1 VAGVTGVS
9 GVAAVVGHRGDPY
22 QARENTLASFR
33 AAIAAGS
40 DAVELDVRTTRDGV
54 PVVLHDRTLR
64 RLWGCDRP
72 VAELTARQVFEA
84 TGGWVPTLAEA
95 LAVTAPV
102 RTLIDLPEPS
112 ARTALAAVAA
122 VREASAA
129 GRVYYCGDPAALL
142 AIRRAEESAEIAL
155 TWKRAS
161 RPRAALLAEL
171 RPRWLNYRFGLI
183 DRETV
188 AHARAGGYRISAWTA
203 DSRPV
208 MRRLLRL
215 GVDSITTN
223 RPLVLRGLL
232 ARRP

>member
-1 VAGVTGVS
+1 MTQRAV
-9 GVAAVVGHRGDPY
+9 VVGHRGDPY

-54 PVVLHDRTLR
+54 PVVLHDPTLR
-64 RLWGCDRP
+64 RLWGHDRP
-72 VAELTARQVFEA
+72 VAALTGREVAELTS
-84 TGGWVPTLAEA
+84 GWVPTLAEA

-112 ARTALAAVAA
+112 AATVRAAVAA
-122 VREASAA
+122 VRRAGAA
-129 GRVYYCGDPAALL
+129 GRVYYCGDPAAL
-142 AIRRAEESAEIAL
+142 RAVRALEESAEIAL
-155 TWKRAS
+155 TWKRAC
-161 RPRAALLAEL
+161 RPRASLLAEL
-171 RPRWLNYRFGLI
+171 RPRWLNYSFGLI
-183 DRETV
+183 DQETV
-188 AHARAGGYRISAWTA
+188 ARARAGGYRISAWTA

>member
-1 VAGVTGVS
+1 MA

-33 AAIAAGS
+33 AAIAAGA

-54 PVVLHDRTLR
+54 PVVLHDPTLR
-64 RLWGCDRP
+64 RLWGYDRP
-72 VAELTARQVFEA
+72 VAELTARQVAVA

-112 ARTALAAVAA
+112 PSAARAAVAA
-122 VREASAA
+122 VRGAGAA
-129 GRVYYCGDPAALL
+129 GRVYYCGDAAALR
-142 AIRRAEESAEIAL
+142 AVRSAEESAEIAL
-155 TWKRAS
+155 TWKRAC
-161 RPRAALLAEL
+161 RPRASLLAEL

-183 DRETV
+183 DRPTV
-188 AHARAGGYRISAWTA
+188 ELARAGGYWISAWTA
-203 DSRPV
+203 DSPPA

-215 GVDSITTN
+215 GVDAITTN

-232 ARRP
+232 TGDGPRGAA